1 MTIICKEPY
10 HALSNMELLDGYP
23 RFLNDSWMHV
33 SMNDSW
39 HENSITSEDSFVA
52 EFVKNFTES
61 GNAERK
67 ARIFRFAET
76 PIMSTYLVA
85 AAVTTFE
92 HVETKMDDGLLIRCV
107 NLFTIISCTLFFY
120 KNRVNLRFARNL
132 RTF

>member
-10 HALSNMELLDGYP
+10 HALSNMELLDSYP
-23 RFLNDSWMHV
+23 RYLNDSWMQD

-39 HENSITSEDSFVA
+39 HENAKTAEDPFAA
-52 EFVKNFTES
+52 EFFKNFTES
-61 GNAERK
+61 GNAEKK

-92 HVETKMDDGLLIRCV
+92 HAETKMDDGLLIRYI
-107 NLFTIISCTLFFY
+107 LSP
-120 KNRVNLRFARNL
+120 
-132 RTF
+132 